1 MGLLTLVMALAISG
15 VAAWYSIAGLIAIF
29 SGATTAII
37 IMGGVLEAGKLVTAS
52 WLYRNWKQVPFLLKS
67 YLTSAVVVL
76 MFITS
81 MGIFGFLSKAHL
93 EQSISIGGTNE
104 LQITNLERQIA
115 RQQSII
121 ADAETVLSQLDSQ
134 VATLI
139 EYDRIRGPTG
149 SIAVRESQSD
159 ERSILN
165 ETIDAAY
172 IRIDGLQKDLTPLQQ
187 EKLAIEVEVGP
198 LKYIAELIYGDQ
210 ARDFFDEAVRWVILL
225 IVFVFDPLAV
235 LLLIAANM
243 TLAQPKSPKPLRET
257 EAVVVSEINDDWLTE
272 TVQVE
277 EDEQLDDYG
286 VSEWQKVNT
295 ATSKEQLKSLL
306 NDVDQKLVDLY
317 THRNNLENKQEK
329 RSLQR
334 LKKKIIDKLND
345 EESNE

>member
-1 MGLLTLVMALAISG
+1 MGLLTLAMALAISG

-29 SGATTAII
+29 SGATTSII

-52 WLYRNWKQVPFLLKS
+52 WLYRNWNQVPFLLKS

-93 EQSISIGGTNE
+93 EQSISVGGTND
-104 LQITNLERQIA
+104 LQIENLERQIA
-115 RQQSII
+115 RQQSIV
-121 ADAETVLSQLDSQ
+121 ADSETVLSQLDAQ
-134 VATLI
+134 VQTLI
-139 EYDRIRGPTG
+139 DYDRIRGPSG
-149 SIAVRESQSD
+149 SIATRQGQAE
-159 ERSILN
+159 ERQALN

-172 IRIDGLQKDLTPLQQ
+172 VRIEELQTDLAPLQQ

-210 ARDFFDEAVRWVILL
+210 ARDFLDEAVRWVILL

-243 TLAQPKSPKPLRET
+243 NLAPAKPVKPVKKI
-257 EAVVVSEINDDWLTE
+257 EAASMGDINTPWT
-272 TVQVE
+272 TVELEVE
-277 EDEQLDDYG
+277 EEDDNLSMVDWVTDKSKLKAMLDD
-286 VSEWQKVNT
+286 
-295 ATSKEQLKSLL
+295 
-306 NDVDQKLVDLY
+306 VDKRLVDLY
-317 THRNNLENKQEK
+317 THRNTVENKMEK

-345 EESNE
+345 EESDE

>member
-1 MGLLTLVMALAISG
+1 
-15 VAAWYSIAGLIAIF
+15 
-29 SGATTAII
+29 
-37 IMGGVLEAGKLVTAS
+37 
-52 WLYRNWKQVPFLLKS
+52 
-67 YLTSAVVVL
+67 
-76 MFITS
+76 
-81 MGIFGFLSKAHL
+81 
-93 EQSISIGGTNE
+93 
-104 LQITNLERQIA
+104 
-115 RQQSII
+115 
-121 ADAETVLSQLDSQ
+121 
-134 VATLI
+134 
-139 EYDRIRGPTG
+139 
-149 SIAVRESQSD
+149 
-159 ERSILN
+159 
-165 ETIDAAY
+165 
-172 IRIDGLQKDLTPLQQ
+172 
-187 EKLAIEVEVGP
+187 
-198 LKYIAELIYGDQ
+198 
-210 ARDFFDEAVRWVILL
+210 
-225 IVFVFDPLAV
+225 
-235 LLLIAANM
+235 M